1 MGPPVSSCGRTCLGL
16 QPLPL
21 RPNLMLTLANV
32 SRCCYCN
39 GVNMMLFHSFEA
51 KRESDTVFFST
62 YVEEVVIYLLH

>member
-1 MGPPVSSCGRTCLGL
+1 MGPPVSSCGQTCPGL

-39 GVNMMLFHSFEA
+39 GVNMMLFHSEA
-51 KRESDTVFFST
+51 KRESDTVLFSP
-62 YVEEVVIYLLH
+62 YVEEVVIYLLY